1 MDAQEVLIVGCG
13 DIGSRTAQ
21 GLLAKGHTVYGARR
35 NTDNL
40 PEGIHPVSLDVAEK
54 ESWQEVTLKPDYI
67 VYSVA
72 AGGFDEEAY
81 QSAYATGVQNMLAW
95 LKAAKHKPRH
105 IFFVSSTSVYGQGD
119 GEEVD
124 ESTPAHPGG
133 FAGRI
138 MLDAEK
144 KLGKS
149 SISSTV
155 VRFSGIYG
163 PGRDMLIRQ
172 VRQGRMAPEVPVMY
186 SNRIHS
192 DDCAG
197 VLNHLLDLALNGQV
211 LEEIYL
217 ATDQGSVP
225 IYEVMSWMAD
235 ILQVIPTEVVESPTR
250 RRASKRCLNAKLMA
264 TGYEFIYPSFKEGY
278 IDALKLVKQEIIEE
292 KARDSDKPQT
302 QHMNQD

>member
-1 MDAQEVLIVGCG
+1 MDAQDVLIVGCG

-21 GLLAKGHTVYGARR
+21 GLLSKGHTVYGARR
-35 NTDNL
+35 NPDNL
-40 PEGIHPVSLDVAEK
+40 PEGVHPVSLDVAEK
-54 ESWQEVTLKPDYI
+54 ESWQELALKPDYI
-67 VYSVA
+67 IYSVA

-81 QSAYATGVQNMLAW
+81 QAAYATGVQNMLAW
-95 LKAAKHKPRH
+95 LKANKHAPKH

-124 ESTPAHPGG
+124 EGTPAHPGG

-144 KLGKS
+144 KLAKS

-197 VLNHLLDLALNGQV
+197 VLNHLLDLSLGSQA

-225 IYEVMSWMAD
+225 LYEVMSWMAD

-250 RRASKRCLNAKLMA
+250 RRASKRCLNTKLMA

-278 IDALKLVKQEIIEE
+278 IEALKVVKQEIAEE
-292 KARDSDKPQT
+292 KAKDSDKPQT